1 MKAFEQKSGLF
12 RSDIADL
19 KESARVPKLIGWCRG
34 ASPFGI
40 GWIEPRRA
48 S

>member
-12 RSDIADL
+12 RSDIAGF
-19 KESARVPKLIGWCRG
+19 KESARVSNLIGWSRG

-40 GWIEPRRA
+40 GWIEPRRV